1 MKLSKTKQTYIKQ
14 FKPTHLI
21 GKPLA
26 NPAGVADRY
35 AKALKKLTDKMV
47 KEVER
52 EITRLYKSPEA
63 KAYFTTDASI
73 ASQARILV
81 NALTAKFD
89 DMFGRAAQIIASR
102 MVNESDKA
110 SKTALSSSMKD
121 LSGMTINTNINSAD
135 LRETIK
141 ASIAANVQ
149 LIKSI
154 PSEYLTKVGGA
165 VMRSVTSGQGMAEL
179 MPQIKKYG
187 DMTDRRAKNIAL
199 DQSRKAY
206 NSINADRMKKVGI
219 GKFKW
224 VHSGGGL
231 HPRKDHQEMSGN
243 IYSFDDLP
251 VIDQRTGERGLPG
264 QAPNCGCFMV
274 PVIEFDDGTTSG

>member
-1 MKLSKTKQTYIKQ
+1 MKLAKKKQAYVKQ
-14 FKPTHLI
+14 FKPSYI
-21 GKPLA
+21 VGKPLA
-26 NPAGVADRY
+26 NPAGIEDRY
-35 AKALKKLTDKMV
+35 TKALKKLTDKMI

-52 EITRLYKSPEA
+52 EIARLYKSPEA
-63 KAYFTTDASI
+63 KQYFTADASV

-81 NALTAKFD
+81 NSLNNKFS
-89 DMFGRAAQIIASR
+89 DMFGRASQIIASR
-102 MVNESDKA
+102 MVNEADKA

-121 LSGMTINTNINSAD
+121 LSGMSINTNIQSAD
-135 LRETIK
+135 LKETVK
-141 ASIAANVQ
+141 ASISANVQ

-199 DQSRKAY
+199 DQTRKAY

-219 GKFKW
+219 KKFKW

-231 HPRKDHQEMSGN
+231 HPRKDHIALSGQ
-243 IYSFDDLP
+243 IFSFNDLP
-251 VIDQRTGERGLPG
+251 IIDQNTGERGLPG
-264 QAPNCGCFMV
+264 QAPNCKCV
-274 PVIEFDDGTTSG
+274 QIPVLEFDDGTTSE